1 MADVRAAQANP
12 AELSPAELSPAE
24 LSPAE
29 LTGPGVRTAAPAAR
43 GLRKRGSRARWG

>member
-1 MADVRAAQANP
+1 MADVSAAEAN
-12 AELSPAELSPAE
+12 PAE

-43 GLRKRGSRARWG
+43 GL

>member
-43 GLRKRGSRARWG
+43 ACARERRRPGA